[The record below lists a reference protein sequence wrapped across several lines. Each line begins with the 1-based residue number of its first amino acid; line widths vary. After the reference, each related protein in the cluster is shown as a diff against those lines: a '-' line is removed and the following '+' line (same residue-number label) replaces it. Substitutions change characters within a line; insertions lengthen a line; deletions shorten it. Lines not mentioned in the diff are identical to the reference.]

1 MNFIKKGILF
11 ICAVSLCLA
20 CSNPSSKKI
29 NSKVI
34 DTNDEQSNPKQAVK
48 TYIQKVISFPEN
60 VNENIGKVILS
71 ADTLVP
77 NYYIEYNKNKYR
89 IDSHLYHQRGINFS
103 YDIFENK
110 QVSKSFYGSFILF
123 YGEPLDVFQE
133 KTEDGLYHYTT
144 FNISINKQLLPSNY
158 YEIYEFGTAN
168 LSQIDTIA
176 SLKKVRI
183 KHSSIEKYFS
193 KDNAFPSLNGVKEVN
208 YLLRN
213 GHWTLK
219 LTDEEENLIKKH
231 FVNYISK

>member
-11 ICAVSLCLA
+11 FCAVSVCLA
-20 CSNPSSKKI
+20 CSDPSSKKI
-29 NSKVI
+29 NSKVS
-34 DTNDEQSNPKQAVK
+34 DTNDEQSNTQQAVK

-60 VNENIGKVILS
+60 VNEHIGKVILS

-110 QVSKSFYGSFILF
+110 QVSKSFYGSFVLF
-123 YGEPLDVFQE
+123 YGEPLDVFSE
-133 KTEDGLYHYTT
+133 KTENGLYHYST
-144 FNISINKQLLPSNY
+144 FNISKNKQLLPSNY

-168 LSQIDTIA
+168 LSQTDTIA

-219 LTDEEENLIKKH
+219 TIDTEEKQIMKH
-231 FVNYISK
+231 FESVLN